1 MLYLLCKFCCG
12 AVAKPTPVIPLP
24 PCAFTKK
31 KNKNKNTKKVE
42 KSMGL
47 YIKREIDDTASME
60 SRRMLNSTRHL
71 LHSTSIDSR
80 RGSEA
85 SMPPLV
91 PSNVDPN
98 NLVAARR
105 LSSQNTPRSYLPPL
119 SHSRGDSIV
128 PQIASSY
135 GEHVTKGTSSS
146 VQRDRAFRG
155 EGTLSG
161 KGKSTRSM
169 YSNGSVTSDELSG
182 DGRGD
187 ALRKRTGTSRKK
199 GARQSSSPPL
209 GVLSEASSEA

>member
-1 MLYLLCKFCCG
+1 
-12 AVAKPTPVIPLP
+12 
-24 PCAFTKK
+24 
-31 KNKNKNTKKVE
+31 
-42 KSMGL
+42 MGL

-105 LSSQNTPRSYLPPL
+105 LSSQNTPRSYLPPPPSNTPRSYLPPL

>member
-1 MLYLLCKFCCG
+1 MTHHYDSS
-12 AVAKPTPVIPLP
+12 PL
-24 PCAFTKK
+24 
-31 KNKNKNTKKVE
+31 E
-42 KSMGL
+42 
-47 YIKREIDDTASME
+47 
-60 SRRMLNSTRHL
+60 
-71 LHSTSIDSR
+71 
-80 RGSEA
+80 
-85 SMPPLV
+85 
-91 PSNVDPN
+91 DPN

-105 LSSQNTPRSYLPPL
+105 LSSQNSSFTLVLNSAVDGNVINNTPRSYLPPL
-119 SHSRGDSIV
+119 SHSHGDSIV